1 LKLYYSGAIE
11 LWDITIPQFS
21 RGRYISSRQVEVYN
35 VGLLFPPP
43 VLTPQPYHRCL
54 YLYNPSDT
62 VVNNATLEVIG
73 PFPPTRPEEVHIALG
88 AQSPTFYVDFLENEN
103 ASPLVFGVW
112 SASLVLSIPP
122 RSAFPVWLRLEYD
135 GTSTST
141 SDSYFVLQVNGVPVT
156 YVVYSYQSQRVQLP
170 PHLWGVLRSGLRQ
183 STSLVATQ
191 ATPPPIYQ
199 PAGFLRSLLNS
210 ITSLYPLVDGF
221 AESDYIQKVIKV
233 LAIAI
238 AEFWLSADAAARF
251 SASVTSVGGDALTI
265 LGIPTD
271 LRADALL
278 HLSSLLREGRADAL
292 TIFANALIERLGDAV
307 AHLSSNALTFRADA
321 LAHIGTEWI
330 RRGDSLTFVAAG
342 VGERAG
348 DAFVRCLTID
358 DILDISPLP
367 ATSVWGVSIIPPLSL
382 ATLRVPFISATLHAT
397 SLAEESRVRVLLS
410 SDGNFWVLAGIVPV
424 YPDKIVR
431 PVEQGYLRFRNER
444 DDWVTVVWALI
455 P

>member
-11 LWDITIPQFS
+11 LWGITIPQFS

-54 YLYNPSDT
+54 YLYNPSDAA
-62 VVNNATLEVIG
+62 VDNATLEVVG

-88 AQSPTFYVDFLENEN
+88 AQSPTFYVDFLEDEN
-103 ASPLVFGVW
+103 ASPSIFGVW
-112 SASLVLSIPP
+112 SASLTLSIPS
-122 RSAFPVWLRLEYD
+122 RSAFPVWLRLEYRD
-135 GTSTST
+135 VSTPT
-141 SDSYFVLQVNGVPVT
+141 SDSYFILRVNGEPVT
-156 YVVYSYQSQRVQLP
+156 YVVYSYRSQQVQLP
-170 PHLWGVLRSGLRQ
+170 RDLWGVLRSGLRQ
-183 STSLVATQ
+183 SAPLVAVQT
-191 ATPPPIYQ
+191 TPPPIYQ
-199 PAGFLRSLLNS
+199 PAGFLRSLPDS

-221 AESDYIQKVIKV
+221 AESDYIQKVIRV

-251 SASVTSVGGDALTI
+251 SASATSVDGDAFTI

-278 HLSSLLREGRADAL
+278 HLSSLLRERQADAL
-292 TIFANALIERLGDAV
+292 AIFANALTERLGDAV

-330 RRGDSLTFVAAG
+330 KRGDSLTFVATG

-382 ATLRVPFISATLHAT
+382 TTLRVPFVSATLHAT
-397 SLAEESRVRVLLS
+397 SLVEESRVRVLLS
-410 SDGNFWVLAGIVPV
+410 SDGNFWMLAGTVPV
-424 YPDKIVR
+424 YPDKLVR
-431 PVEQGYLRFRNER
+431 PVGRGYLRFRNER